1 MSTSSRKG
9 AIGLDALLPL
19 EEDTTDLFYGLTK
32 SIKQNTKQNV
42 KMLLLTSPGERIMFP
57 DYGVGLRNFLFENS
71 PESAIVSRIKSQVRK
86 YLANKITVISL
97 DVGKGVENSVN
108 RTGQP
113 NTLTVKLV
121 YQINGYKIRD
131 AVIAVETL
139 PQ

>member
-1 MSTSSRKG
+1 MSTSGRSG

-71 PESAIVSRIKSQVRK
+71 PESAVVSRIKRQVKR
-86 YLANKITVISL
+86 YLSNKITVVSL
-97 DVGKGVENSVN
+97 NVTKGDTTTLGK
-108 RTGQP
+108 TGQP
-113 NTLTVKLV
+113 NTLTVELI
-121 YQINGYKIRD
+121 YQINGYNIRD

>member
-57 DYGVGLRNFLFENS
+57 DYGVGLRNFLFES
-71 PESAIVSRIKSQVRK
+71 APESAIITRVRKQVRK
-86 YLANKITVISL
+86 YLRNKITIVNL
-97 DVGKGVENSVN
+97 KVEKGGPDSIN

-113 NTLTVKLV
+113 NTLTVELV

>member
-1 MSTSSRKG
+1 MSTSSREA
-9 AIGLDALLPL
+9 AIGLDAALPL
-19 EEDTTDLFYGLTK
+19 EQDNTDMFYALTK

-42 KMLLLTSPGERIMFP
+42 KMLLLTAPGERIMFP

-71 PESAIVSRIKSQVRK
+71 PESAIISRIKSQVRK

-97 DVGKGVENSVN
+97 DVGKGEENSVN

-113 NTLTVKLV
+113 NILTVKLV